1 MSPFTTYRNPC
12 DGLISITPN
21 NQTEQS
27 GLVIICHGLGDT
39 AEGFVEVAERLAAQM
54 PHIKFVLPTA
64 PSQPVSMNMGMNMP
78 SWYDIV
84 GLDERSN
91 ESCNGI
97 EETQS
102 TITRILENENRTTGL
117 NYNRMALMGFSQG
130 GAMSLYTGMQLPNR
144 LAGIVVLS
152 GYLPNTEKFFIT
164 SGLETTPIL
173 HCHGTVDPMVQ
184 YAMAVKTQKVMIQ
197 KGATN
202 YQLKKYPGVQHT
214 VSIDEIKDVESFLV
228 DILPDDM
235 NSRIRIKDP
244 SDMTVKELHGLI
256 QTLGLQKKAI
266 GLMEKCELVQLVK
279 EYQNERV
286 LH

>member
-1 MSPFTTYRNPC
+1 
-12 DGLISITPN
+12 
-21 NQTEQS
+21 
-27 GLVIICHGLGDT
+27 
-39 AEGFVEVAERLAAQM
+39 
-54 PHIKFVLPTA
+54 
-64 PSQPVSMNMGMNMP
+64 MG
-78 SWYDIV
+78 
-84 GLDERSN
+84 
-91 ESCNGI
+91 
-97 EETQS
+97 
-102 TITRILENENRTTGL
+102 
-117 NYNRMALMGFSQG
+117 GFSQG

-228 DILPDDM
+228 NILPDDI

-279 EYQNERV
+279 DYQNERM